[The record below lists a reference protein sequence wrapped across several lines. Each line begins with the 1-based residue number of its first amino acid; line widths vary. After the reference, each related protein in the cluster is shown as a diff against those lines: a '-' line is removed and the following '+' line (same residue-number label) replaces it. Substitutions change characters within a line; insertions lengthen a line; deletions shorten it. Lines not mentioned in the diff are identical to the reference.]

1 MDLVIIMTLLLVLLA
16 AGGFYVRGPGY
27 SRGPAG
33 LGTILY
39 ALAAVVLI
47 IIIMVL
53 RLLYV

>member
-1 MDLVIIMTLLLVLLA
+1 MNLIIILTVLLVLLA
-16 AGGFYVRGPGY
+16 AGGLYVRGPGY

-47 IIIMVL
+47 IMVL

>member
-1 MDLVIIMTLLLVLLA
+1 MDLVIILTLLLVLLA
-16 AGGFYVRGPGY
+16 AGGLYVRGPGY

-47 IIIMVL
+47 IIMVL